1 MNKESKIGFLET
13 VEKGQ
18 TVRSFTRLSSL
29 IMLVV
34 SIWYLVYSVVSYYGT
49 IGTMIELM
57 PNNPMLENTVITL
70 TQTLDVVD
78 LGLLTLLML
87 SWIAPKA
94 IAKYAE
100 NKLK

>member
-1 MNKESKIGFLET
+1 MNKGNKIGFLET
-13 VEKGQ
+13 IEKGKV
-18 TVRSFTRLSSL
+18 VRSFTRLSSL
-29 IMLVV
+29 IMLFV
-34 SIWYLVYSVVSYYGT
+34 SIWYLSYSVITYYGT
-49 IGTMIELM
+49 LGKMLDLLKS
-57 PNNPMLENTVITL
+57 NPSLENSLITL
-70 TQTLDVVD
+70 TQTLKVVD